1 MFGKKST
8 ATSYSAGATTL
19 ISKGTEVIGDIKFT
33 GNLMIEGVVRGNVYA
48 EEGVEAQA
56 RVLEKGLVEG
66 EIRVPT
72 LVINGT
78 VQGDVFSSKHTELA
92 AKAIV
97 DGNVHYSSIEM
108 VKGAQV
114 NGNLLYA
121 ETTESKSV
129 FNKSKN
135 KPVEKPANLSV
146 ASSD

>member
-33 GNLMIEGVVRGNVYA
+33 GNLMIEGVVRGNVYS
-48 EEGVEAQA
+48 EEGVDAQA
-56 RVLEKGLVEG
+56 RVLDKGLVEG

-78 VQGDVFSSKHTELA
+78 VKGDVFSSKHTELA

-108 VKGAQV
+108 IKGAQV
-114 NGNLLYA
+114 NGNLVYA
-121 ETTESKSV
+121 DSLSTGSGSNKHKKSD
-129 FNKSKN
+129 
-135 KPVEKPANLSV
+135 KPANLSV